1 MIEQKHDVNEL
12 NNELVD
18 VLLTLD
24 DDARYEYFKKGIE
37 QKPKWVLNS
46 IVSSA
51 RIGFFVALVGL
62 TVVAVMLGWVATLIA
77 FLVSG
82 FMFIWS
88 IDKKLSNYVDVITK
102 DEYYYLCGLVG
113 KELPKIKQYRGF

>member
-1 MIEQKHDVNEL
+1 MIEQKQDVKKLNDEL
-12 NNELVD
+12 LD

-24 DDARYEYFKKGIE
+24 DDTRYKYFKKGQS

-51 RIGFFVALVGL
+51 RIGVFVGL
-62 TVVAVMLGWVATLIA
+62 IGLAVVAVMLGWVATLIA

-82 FMFIWS
+82 FMLFWS
-88 IDKKLSNYVDVITK
+88 IDKKVSNYVDTITK

-113 KELPKIKQYRGF
+113 KELPKIRQYRGF